1 MQMNRKLP
9 LLAMLGG
16 VVGALL
22 RAFQLLNGFEIGT
35 GLYIPGT
42 PEGKLLIA
50 WCLLMAALAALLA
63 SKGEHHASFEDVF
76 AGAGDLYKLL
86 LAFSGLLMAVCGCI
100 WLLFKMQ
107 ATAATAAEEVEAWGM
122 ALEYPFG
129 FLCIAAGLSI
139 VGLGAVLSRGSISKR
154 QALLL
159 LPPLFWAAFHLLVA
173 YRQYCV
179 SANLALFTPDIFA
192 SIACVMA
199 YYHFARMLY
208 GKPAPRSFAFWAAMT
223 IILTLTDTLGY
234 ALSHALGGIAV
245 IWSTEAIVRAC
256 CLLCACVFLMVEL
269 ILMTSRAFTTRAGRL
284 SVPFTPTR

>member
-1 MQMNRKLP
+1 MERRLYQQLPGGQRNYSISFDVGRFEDIVPVSNNLRLRGIEAKTAVGEVSALQSTFQRLNRLFFVISA
-9 LLAMLGG
+9 LVLAVG
-16 VVGALL
+16 V
-22 RAFQLLNGFEIGT
+22 F
-35 GLYIPGT
+35 
-42 PEGKLLIA
+42 
-50 WCLLMAALAALLA
+50 LAA
-63 SKGEHHASFEDVF
+63 V
-76 AGAGDLYKLL
+76 
-86 LAFSGLLMAVCGCI
+86 
-100 WLLFKMQ
+100 LLFKMQ

-129 FLCIAAGLSI
+129 FLRIAAGLSI